1 MSPAPRPRS
10 GHHNPRSLH
19 AAGLLVRPACRQRAL
34 YKVKTLLASLML
46 IDGDTGTP
54 RGPDVLAHSGVTR
67 DTRAT
72 SRYPML
78 LFLVKAFSSVIWN
91 LTIAG
96 LLSDGHDRDG
106 PLRAGGQAPIR
117 SRGQQGKGDP
127 DRPADRIKASP

>member
-46 IDGDTGTP
+46 IYGDTGTP

-72 SRYPML
+72 SRYPPL
-78 LFLVKAFSSVIWN
+78 CTGTILSV
-91 LTIAG
+91 
-96 LLSDGHDRDG
+96 
-106 PLRAGGQAPIR
+106 R
-117 SRGQQGKGDP
+117 SARGAQNGIFCRVG
-127 DRPADRIKASP
+127 